1 MEIFLELYHHAYTL
15 YDLLICIPPYL
26 KILDAK
32 KYIICSNYP
41 IIPKS
46 YINEYQT
53 NHILSVNFLKLE
65 MDIQYLLDHFE
76 YQMLE
81 TFYCYT
87 ASHLWITIFK
97 DNNKLNQSDL
107 YGMLSLIK
115 TNCDI
120 FYFVSSIEKL
130 NIHFKNGYFVKIYE
144 METLNI
150 HLKQFNIG
158 KLKNLRNIFCSDK
171 EILEVQNKYFI
182 HVNHIILNTN
192 TNFGRHVFPKTHIL
206 SKCNNCSNMQN
217 LIKDFMELLFTLPFI
232 DSNRKRYPR
241 ELSPLNKEYI
251 EVLIENPFYYGV
263 IKKLIINHNVCN
275 YRKLVNKNCPAI
287 YGCQQNAYIKSTY
300 KFKNYLNYIILE
312 KFGPTKYTRKHKQ
325 SITNLYPLNK
335 FRFSPK
341 FNGTRTIINTKQ
353 NFRKNYRWLFPF
365 MTYICNLDNYK
376 GYGVNSRMIHT
387 KWFDFLNH
395 CSKEYTSEY
404 KKMKLYFINADLN
417 KCYDN
422 IDVQKL
428 YSILIELIIQL
439 SPPFYYC
446 SYYEI
451 KKQHSKKFSNDG
463 YVIHNTREAKINK
476 NLKFLFSRTKQ
487 DALEDIS
494 DSNSKFFTN
503 NCSNEIKYNLIY
515 IRKQSEIKT
524 LQLNTIL
531 QAFPEK
537 DLQNI

>member
-1 MEIFLELYHHAYTL
+1 MEH
-15 YDLLICIPPYL
+15 
-26 KILDAK
+26 
-32 KYIICSNYP
+32 
-41 IIPKS
+41 
-46 YINEYQT
+46 
-53 NHILSVNFLKLE
+53 
-65 MDIQYLLDHFE
+65 
-76 YQMLE
+76 
-81 TFYCYT
+81 
-87 ASHLWITIFK
+87 
-97 DNNKLNQSDL
+97 
-107 YGMLSLIK
+107 
-115 TNCDI
+115 
-120 FYFVSSIEKL
+120 
-130 NIHFKNGYFVKIYE
+130 
-144 METLNI
+144 
-150 HLKQFNIG
+150 
-158 KLKNLRNIFCSDK
+158 
-171 EILEVQNKYFI
+171 
-182 HVNHIILNTN
+182 
-192 TNFGRHVFPKTHIL
+192 
-206 SKCNNCSNMQN
+206 
-217 LIKDFMELLFTLPFI
+217 ELLSIPSKTLERII
-232 DSNRKRYPR
+232 D
-241 ELSPLNKEYI
+241 
-251 EVLIENPFYYGV
+251 
-263 IKKLIINHNVCN
+263 
-275 YRKLVNKNCPAI
+275 
-287 YGCQQNAYIKSTY
+287 
-300 KFKNYLNYIILE
+300 
-312 KFGPTKYTRKHKQ
+312 
-325 SITNLYPLNK
+325 
-335 FRFSPK
+335 
-341 FNGTRTIINTKQ
+341 
-353 NFRKNYRWLFPF
+353 
-365 MTYICNLDNYK
+365 

-531 QAFPEK
+531 QAVSLHVFHKYIKENFSSPRKIYRIYKLSKGIPQGSSLSSLFCDMYLGHMEK
-537 DLQNI
+537 LLFKSIFNSKQCFIVRNVDDYFFITPLYIDANRFLELLHSGVAECSLKINTNKLNHNLYLNADQISWCGYDFNTEYPFRVNLNLIKYYNMKVEDTIIFNSDNGLDWIVEIGVANNYWDIIETKIKYDKVRKLPRASSMDRENRKNDINENQIPDC